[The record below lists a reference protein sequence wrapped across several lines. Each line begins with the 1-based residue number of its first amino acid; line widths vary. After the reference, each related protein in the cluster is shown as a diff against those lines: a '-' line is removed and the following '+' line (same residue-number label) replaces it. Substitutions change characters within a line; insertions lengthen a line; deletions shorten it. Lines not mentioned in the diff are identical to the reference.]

1 MAVLEI
7 QCPHCRAKFHLP
19 PDQAGKVVRCGA
31 CQQVFTTPT
40 QAAAPIQTARA
51 IPAAQV
57 APRIRMKVTEP
68 EAIPAREVV
77 KPTRENRSSR
87 IDDDDDTPRSKSK
100 KMKPAQAAK
109 FPLVPVLAGAGGL
122 VAVLVL
128 VVVVLV
134 TRSSGT
140 SDVVKNSSPPV
151 VPQSV
156 STPPQVMSETT
167 KPANTPSVTP
177 APTPP
182 KNDVPVGDAIQTVKN
197 STVYIRTK
205 SGNSLGMGSG
215 FFAGPEGYVVT
226 NSHVIGFGPDRLR
239 RVSEIQ
245 VVVNSGEKNQEVYK
259 ARIVGVNVDE
269 DLALL
274 WINQKDHQN
283 AVLPRPLNFA
293 RSADLTETQ
302 EVLIFGFPLGEQL
315 GLNISVNKST
325 VSSLRKENGVVVVV
339 QVAGGMTNGNSG
351 GPVTNT
357 KGEVIG
363 VSVAIIRD
371 TPINFAIPSDKTSA
385 FVQKQIS
392 SGGSFEMGRFAPQF
406 SPPKR

>member
-31 CQQVFTTPT
+31 CQQVFTTPA
-40 QAAAPIQTARA
+40 QVVAPIQTARA

-57 APRIRMKVTEP
+57 APRIRMKVTEAEAVPTP
-68 EAIPAREVV
+68 EKRSAR
-77 KPTRENRSSR
+77 R
-87 IDDDDDTPRSKSK
+87 DDDDDYDAPRSKSK
-100 KMKPAQAAK
+100 QRKQDQASK
-109 FPLVPVLAGAGGL
+109 FPLIPVLAGGGGL
-122 VAVLVL
+122 VAVLVI
-128 VVVVLV
+128 VGAVLV
-134 TRSSGT
+134 SRPSGT
-140 SDVVKNSSPPV
+140 TDVAKSSLPPV

-156 STPPQVMSETT
+156 STPPQVMSEAT
-167 KPANTPSVTP
+167 KPINPPSVTQSPP
-177 APTPP
+177 AA
-182 KNDVPVGDAIQTVKN
+182 KNDLAPNDAIQAVKN

-215 FFAGPEGYVVT
+215 FFAGPAGYVVT
-226 NSHVIGFGPDRLR
+226 NSHVIGFGPDRFR
-239 RVSEIQ
+239 RPQKIE
-245 VVVNSGEKNQEVYK
+245 VVVNSGENNQQVYN

-274 WINQKDHQN
+274 WVNQKDHQS
-283 AVLPRPLNFA
+283 VLPRPLNFA

-325 VSSLRKENGVVVVV
+325 VSSLRKEKGVVEMV

-392 SGGSFEMGRFAPQF
+392 SGGSFELGKFASQF
-406 SPPKR
+406 TLPKR

>member
-31 CQQVFTTPT
+31 CQQVFTTPV
-40 QAAAPIQTARA
+40 QAVASIPTARA

-57 APRIRMKVTEP
+57 APRIRMKVTEAEAVPTP
-68 EAIPAREVV
+68 E
-77 KPTRENRSSR
+77 TRSSR
-87 IDDDDDTPRSKSK
+87 RDDDDDYDAPRPKSK
-100 KMKPAQAAK
+100 PRKPDQASK
-109 FPLVPVLAGAGGL
+109 FPLIPVLAGVGGL
-122 VAVLVL
+122 VAVLVI
-128 VVVVLV
+128 VGVVLV
-134 TRSSGT
+134 SRPSGT
-140 SDVVKNSSPPV
+140 TDVAKNSSPPV

-156 STPPQVMSETT
+156 STPPQVLSDAT
-167 KPANTPSVTP
+167 KPINPPSATPIP
-177 APTPP
+177 AQSPP
-182 KNDVPVGDAIQTVKN
+182 AAKNDVTPGDAIQAVKN
-197 STVYIRTK
+197 STVYIRTR

-215 FFAGPEGYVVT
+215 FFAGPAGYVVT
-226 NSHVIGFGPDRLR
+226 NSHVIGFGPDRFR
-239 RVSEIQ
+239 KPQKIE
-245 VVVNSGEKNQEVYK
+245 VVVNSGENNQQVNA

-274 WINQKDHQN
+274 WINQKDHQG
-283 AVLPRPLNFA
+283 VDLPRPLNFA

-392 SGGSFEMGRFAPQF
+392 SGGSFELGKFASQF
-406 SPPKR
+406 ALPKR

>member
-31 CQQVFTTPT
+31 CQQVFTTPV
-40 QAAAPIQTARA
+40 QAVAPIQTARA

-57 APRIRMKVTEP
+57 APRIRMKVTEAEAVPNP
-68 EAIPAREVV
+68 E
-77 KPTRENRSSR
+77 KQSSR
-87 IDDDDDTPRSKSK
+87 REDDDDYDAPRPKSK
-100 KMKPAQAAK
+100 KMKQDQASK
-109 FPLVPVLAGAGGL
+109 FPLIPVLAGVGGL
-122 VAVLVL
+122 VAVMVIVGLVL
-128 VVVVLV
+128 L
-134 TRSSGT
+134 TRTSST
-140 SDVVKNSSPPV
+140 SDVAKGSVPPV

-156 STPPQVMSETT
+156 STPPQMLSEAT
-167 KPANTPSVTP
+167 KPIIPPP
-177 APTPP
+177 ATQSPP
-182 KNDVPVGDAIQTVKN
+182 AAKNDLTPNDAIQAVKN
-197 STVYIRTK
+197 STVYIRTR

-215 FFAGPEGYVVT
+215 FFAGPAGYVVT
-226 NSHVIGFGPDRLR
+226 NSHVIGFGPDRYR
-239 RVSEIQ
+239 KPQKIE
-245 VVVNSGEKNQEVYK
+245 VVVNSGENNQLVYN

-274 WINQKDHQN
+274 WINQKDHQS
-283 AVLPRPLNFA
+283 VLPRPLNFA

-325 VSSLRKENGVVVVV
+325 VSSLRKEKGVVEMV

-392 SGGSFEMGRFAPQF
+392 SRGIFELGKFASQF
-406 SPPKR
+406 ALPKP

>member
-31 CQQVFTTPT
+31 CQQVFTTPV
-40 QAAAPIQTARA
+40 QAVAPIQTARA

-57 APRIRMKVTEP
+57 APRIRMKVTE
-68 EAIPAREVV
+68 AEVV
-77 KPTRENRSSR
+77 PTPEKRSSR
-87 IDDDDDTPRSKSK
+87 RDDDDDDYDAPRPKSK
-100 KMKPAQAAK
+100 PMKQDQVAK
-109 FPLVPVLAGAGGL
+109 FPLIPVLAGVGGL
-122 VAVLVL
+122 VAVLVI
-128 VVVVLV
+128 VGVVLM
-134 TRSSGT
+134 TRSSST
-140 SDVVKNSSPPV
+140 SDVAKSSSPPV
-151 VPQSV
+151 VPQLV
-156 STPPQVMSETT
+156 STLPQVMSDAT
-167 KPANTPSVTP
+167 KPIIPPPTSP
-177 APTPP
+177 APTQSPP
-182 KNDVPVGDAIQTVKN
+182 AAKNDLSPNDAIQAVKN

-215 FFAGPEGYVVT
+215 FFAGPAGYVVT
-226 NSHVIGFGPDRLR
+226 NSHVIGFGPDRYR
-239 RVSEIQ
+239 KPQKIE
-245 VVVNSGEKNQEVYK
+245 VVVNSGENNQQVYN

-274 WINQKDHQN
+274 WVNQKDHQS
-283 AVLPRPLNFA
+283 VLPRPLNFA

-325 VSSLRKENGVVVVV
+325 VSSLRKEKGVVEMV

-392 SGGSFEMGRFAPQF
+392 SHGIFELGKFATQF
-406 SPPKR
+406 ALPKP